1 MRATTPAGSCTLAPQ
16 MIRRLASAGLVA
28 CAFLAAR
35 PASALL
41 IVGTD
46 AAQVPGAETRVL
58 VLREEGRSLV
68 TVEPTVRG
76 PAKPLAVVVPLQ
88 ASAVAS
94 LRTMPVTVFERA
106 EKLTAPRLD
115 EVWELDPCELHPDHQ
130 APPASGSSA
139 AAPSSAASSSS
150 QAPTIDGNY
159 EITVLDAADSAN
171 APKWLAD
178 HGYKLPEG
186 AESALGAVT
195 AKPGT
200 VLAIARIDGAR
211 LTYDKGEAHLP
222 PLGFLVNGAEPLP
235 LRLASIGATGPHD
248 VVLDV
253 LTAGGRRVEAANVLN
268 LAVPTNLDANED
280 ARGNLEGLHR
290 AVIDYALEKTPGAAL
305 TEYAWPA
312 ASCDRCEPGT
322 TFGVEDLLAL
332 GVDRLPSAEDGSQR
346 EVIIDVPESLAR
358 APEGPPELKRGI
370 LGCYDRTLREMS
382 GLSGEATVEVRTGD
396 GGAVASAK
404 IKDASAEALGKCVEE
419 AARAVKFDKA
429 GASGTLKAKF
439 ALVSRLY
446 LGQVVLTR
454 LRLRAPKGSGSDLEL
469 RAAAAIEGGREE
481 GPTGEAEK
489 KVYFAEHANNFHAR
503 YVVRHRWSGPIAC
516 DEPKRGIWG
525 ARPKGAPTGKPAASP
540 SPSASASASGKAAT
554 PSATERA
561 LATLLEGGALP
572 DLQPYA
578 IVFRSA
584 DPPKVAPPT
593 PPPAASTSAPP
604 PTSTGTSAPGAGGG
618 CGCRAASAPAG
629 RGPWI
634 AISAIALGLLGI
646 RRRNRS

>member
-1 MRATTPAGSCTLAPQ
+1 MT
-16 MIRRLASAGLVA
+16 RRLASAGLVA
-28 CAFLAAR
+28 CALLAAR
-35 PASALL
+35 PASAFL

-46 AAQVPGAETRVL
+46 AAQVPGKETRVL
-58 VLREEGRSLV
+58 VLREDGRSV
-68 TVEPTVRG
+68 VAVQPTVRG

-88 ASAVAS
+88 GAFVAS
-94 LRTMPVTVFERA
+94 LRTFPITVFERA

-130 APPASGSSA
+130 ASPGASPTAAASGTSSA
-139 AAPSSAASSSS
+139 SAAS
-150 QAPTIDGNY
+150 APTIDGNY
-159 EITVLDAADSAN
+159 EITLLTAEGAAS

-186 AESALGAVT
+186 AEKALGDAT

-200 VLAIARIDGAR
+200 ALAIARIDGAR
-211 LTYDKGEAHLP
+211 LTYEKDEARLP
-222 PLGFLVNGAEPLP
+222 PLGFLVNGADPLP
-235 LRLASIGATGPHD
+235 LHLASIGATGPHD

-253 LTAGGRRVEAANVLN
+253 LSAGARRVEAANVLN
-268 LAVPTNLDANED
+268 LAVPTNLDVNGD
-280 ARGNLEGLHR
+280 ARGNLDGLYR
-290 AVIDYALEKTPGAAL
+290 AVVDYALEKTPGAAL

-322 TFGVEDLLAL
+322 AFASEDLLAL

-346 EVIIDVPESLAR
+346 EVIIDVPESLSR
-358 APEGPPELKRGI
+358 APEGPPELKRNI

-382 GLSGEATVEVRTGD
+382 GLSGEATVEIQTGD
-396 GGAVASAK
+396 GGAVSGAK

-429 GASGTLKAKF
+429 GAKDTIKAKF

-446 LGQVVLTR
+446 LGQLVLTR
-454 LRLRAPKGSGSDLEL
+454 LRLRAAKGAGGDLEL
-469 RAAAAIEGGREE
+469 RTAAAIEGGREE

-503 YVVRHRWSGPIAC
+503 YVARHPWSGPIAC
-516 DEPKRGIWG
+516 EDPKRGVWG

-540 SPSASASASGKAAT
+540 PPSASASASGKAAVA
-554 PSATERA
+554 SAAERA
-561 LATLLEGGALP
+561 LATFLEPGPLP

-584 DPPKVAPPT
+584 DPPKPPPAP
-593 PPPAASTSAPP
+593 PPPAASTSAPAP
-604 PTSTGTSAPGAGGG
+604 LPSGTSAPGADGG
-618 CGCRAASAPAG
+618 CGCRAEPAPAG
-629 RGPWI
+629 RGPSL
-634 AISAIALGLLGI
+634 AISAIALCFLAF